1 MRFIF
6 KNIIALFFIFSF
18 TPVYAFNGLGSGDD
32 LVAEAED
39 VPSAVEIVK
48 TVLEVQGFS
57 IEIVVNHQAAAAS
70 VGLELRPT
78 QVIFARPSKR
88 VERSLLFRSSTM
100 GLDMPV
106 KILVYEDIEGTIRLT
121 FNSVG
126 YLFDRH
132 DPYVS
137 DRTLRSLQRSLT
149 SIGEV
154 EGGVVNIESN
164 QSFED
169 TVNTLLSELA
179 SRGFRVPL
187 ILDYNES
194 KLDSHH
200 PHNWR
205 LPTLIVFGNPNV
217 GTPLMQEKQTIA
229 IDLPQKFLIWK
240 NRSGGVSISYNDP
253 AFFAERHGVVGQDAR
268 IRAIVNALAAI
279 AAIGAGI

>member
-1 MRFIF
+1 MKFIR
-6 KNIIALFFIFSF
+6 KNIIALFFVFSL
-18 TPVYAFNGLGSGDD
+18 TPVYAINGLGSGDD
-32 LVAEAED
+32 LVTEAED
-39 VPSAVEIVK
+39 VPAAVEIVK
-48 TVLEVQGFS
+48 TTLEAQGFI
-57 IEIVVNHQAAAAS
+57 IELVVNHEAAAAS

-106 KILVYEDIEGTIRLT
+106 KFLVYEDVEGAIRLEL
-121 FNSVG
+121 NSLG

-137 DRTLRSLQRSLT
+137 DSTLRALQRSLT

-154 EGGVVNIESN
+154 EDGVVNVKSN

-179 SRGFRVPL
+179 SRGFRIPL
-187 ILDYNES
+187 TLDYNES
-194 KLDSHH
+194 ESHSH
-200 PHNWR
+200 RYRH
-205 LPTLIVFGNPNV
+205 LPALIVFGNPNV
-217 GTPLMQEKQTIA
+217 GTPLMQERQTIA
-229 IDLPQKFLIWK
+229 IDLPQKFLIWM
-240 NRSGGVSISYNDP
+240 NRSGDVFISYNDP
-253 AFFAERHGVVGQDAR
+253 AFLTERHGVVGQDAR
-268 IRAIVNALAAI
+268 IEAIANALAAI